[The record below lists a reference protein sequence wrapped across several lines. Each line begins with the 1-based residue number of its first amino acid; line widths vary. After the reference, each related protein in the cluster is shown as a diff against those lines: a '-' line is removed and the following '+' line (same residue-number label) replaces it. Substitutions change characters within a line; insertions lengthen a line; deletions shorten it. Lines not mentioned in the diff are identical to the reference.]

1 MENVY
6 LFFDDSTK
14 VESDKVIISDVATV
28 LCRDK
33 TLQSKINA
41 LKIYSFKGKNIGKN
55 RDERV
60 IFTALKVF
68 EIISA
73 EYPEANLIH
82 LGSCDFII
90 EKSAKKP
97 SMTMIR
103 VKTVLICL
111 ITFFGSA
118 FTIMAF
124 NNDVQVHNVFSQI
137 YTFFSGKESSGFTVL
152 EFSYSIGLGGGI
164 LIFYN
169 HFGKKKLSRDPTPL
183 EIEMRLYENDI
194 KTTLID
200 GVKRNNKHIDVQ

>member
-1 MENVY
+1 
-6 LFFDDSTK
+6 
-14 VESDKVIISDVATV
+14 
-28 LCRDK
+28 
-33 TLQSKINA
+33 
-41 LKIYSFKGKNIGKN
+41 
-55 RDERV
+55 
-60 IFTALKVF
+60 
-68 EIISA
+68 
-73 EYPEANLIH
+73 
-82 LGSCDFII
+82 
-90 EKSAKKP
+90 
-97 SMTMIR
+97 MIR

-194 KTTLID
+194 KTTFID

>member
-1 MENVY
+1 
-6 LFFDDSTK
+6 
-14 VESDKVIISDVATV
+14 
-28 LCRDK
+28 
-33 TLQSKINA
+33 
-41 LKIYSFKGKNIGKN
+41 
-55 RDERV
+55 
-60 IFTALKVF
+60 
-68 EIISA
+68 
-73 EYPEANLIH
+73 
-82 LGSCDFII
+82 
-90 EKSAKKP
+90 
-97 SMTMIR
+97 MIR